1 MEKRKEI
8 RREILDELIRD
19 YKNPEDLIGE
29 QGLLKQLTKALLERA
44 MEAELTHELGYERND
59 RVSLKESGNR
69 RNGTSSKTVRSKH
82 GEIDL
87 DIPRDREAEFE
98 PVLIKKHQ
106 RRFDGFDDMILSLY
120 SKGVSTRDIR
130 SHIEEMYGIEVS
142 PDLIS
147 TVTDNVQELVREWQT
162 RPLDAVYPIVY
173 LDALRVKIRYEGT
186 VQNRCIYLGVGVNL
200 EGKKEALGMWSAE
213 SEGAKFWLSVLTDL
227 NNRGLRDIFIS
238 CVDGLKG
245 FTEAIESV
253 FPDTITQ
260 LCIVHQIRNSLTY
273 VSHKEKKSV
282 AADLKSIYAAVT
294 EEEALAALEA
304 FSQKWDARYPII
316 AKSWRANWPKI
327 SPMFRFSG
335 EIRKAI
341 YTTNAIESLN
351 YSLRKI
357 TKTRAAF
364 PSEEAAIKL
373 LWLGLQNAAK
383 RWTMPIRNW
392 SLTMNQFAIIFGDRL
407 PIPGLQENSKAQ
419 NS

>member
-1 MEKRKEI
+1 MEERKEI
-8 RREILDELIRD
+8 RKEILDELIRD
-19 YKNPEDLIGE
+19 YKNLEDLIGE

-44 MEAELTHELGYERND
+44 MDSELTHELGYERND
-59 RVSLKESGNR
+59 HVSLKESSNR
-69 RNGTSSKTVRSKH
+69 RNGTSVKTVRSKH

-87 DIPRDREAEFE
+87 DIPRDRESEFE

-120 SKGVSTRDIR
+120 ARGVSTRDIR

-162 RPLDAVYPIVY
+162 RPLDVVYPIVY

-186 VQNRCIYLGVGVNL
+186 VQNRCIYLAIGVNL
-200 EGKKEALGMWSAE
+200 EGKKEALGLWSAE
-213 SEGAKFWLSVLTDL
+213 SEGAKFWLSVLTEL
-227 NNRGLRDIFIS
+227 NNRGLRDIFIA

-253 FPDTITQ
+253 FPDAITQ
-260 LCIVHQIRNSLTY
+260 VCIVHQIRNSLTY
-273 VSHKEKKSV
+273 VSHKEKKAV
-282 AADLKSIYAAVT
+282 AADLKLVYSAAG

-304 FSQKWDARYPII
+304 FSQKWDPRYPVISR
-316 AKSWRANWPKI
+316 SWRANWPKI

-335 EIRKAI
+335 DIRRAI
-341 YTTNAIESLN
+341 YTTNVIESLN

-364 PSEEAAIKL
+364 PTEEAAIKL
-373 LWLGLQNAAK
+373 LWLGLQNASK

-392 SLTMNQFAIIFGDRL
+392 SLTMNQFVIMFGDRL
-407 PIPGLQENSKAQ
+407 PIRGLNENQFTQ